1 MVIKSLATA
10 LIIIVFFTGC
20 VATNPQKPRQA
31 LESVTFTDTE
41 TFDRDVADSMSANV
55 AAITVTPVAPIS
67 MNQMPE
73 RLSKWLGAVA
83 DKQGKVEL
91 DPKPNTKSLSL
102 ILSLLPI
109 VYDFLMAQSSPY
121 ELAKNYD
128 VTVAYQP
135 ETGAVKNLVFRKKIQ
150 K

>member
-1 MVIKSLATA
+1 MGIKNLAIA

-20 VATNPQKPRQA
+20 VAINPQKPSPV
-31 LESVTFTDTE
+31 LESVTFTDTDI
-41 TFDRDVADSMSANV
+41 FDRDIANSMSENV
-55 AAITVTPVAPIS
+55 AAITVTPVMPIS
-67 MNQMPE
+67 MNQIPE

-102 ILSLLPI
+102 ILALLPVI
-109 VYDFLMAQSSPY
+109 YDFLMAQSSPY
-121 ELAKNYD
+121 ELARNYN

-135 ETGAVKNLVFRKKIQ
+135 ETGTVKNVVFRKKMQ
-150 K
+150 

>member
-1 MVIKSLATA
+1 MLLEA
-10 LIIIVFFTGC
+10 LMLLV
-20 VATNPQKPRQA
+20 
-31 LESVTFTDTE
+31 E
-41 TFDRDVADSMSANV
+41 TILSQMSRV
-55 AAITVTPVAPIS
+55 TVTPVVPIS

-83 DKQGKVEL
+83 DKQGKMEL

-109 VYDFLMAQSSPY
+109 GYDFLMAQSSPY

-135 ETGAVKNLVFRKKIQ
+135 ETGAVKNVVFRKKVQ